1 MSVAAS
7 LSTPKLTAQKTAV
20 EGVLLLQPKV
30 FGDDRGWFLES
41 YNHQS
46 FAEVGIDVEFV
57 QDNHSMSTQNVLR
70 GLHYQVEQTQGKL
83 VRAVVGEIYDVAVDI
98 RRRSPTF
105 GKWTAA
111 HLSAENHRMM
121 WVPEGCAHGFLVVSP
136 VAEVLYKATD
146 FYKPEAERS
155 IIWNDASLNIDW
167 PLAGAVPS
175 LSEKDRKGVPFSKA
189 LLFD

>member
-1 MSVAAS
+1 MSAAAS
-7 LSTPKLTAQKTAV
+7 VSQSKLTAHRTNV
-20 EGVLLLQPKV
+20 EGVLVLEPKL
-30 FGDDRGWFLES
+30 FGDARGWFLES
-41 YNHQS
+41 YNKQS

-98 RRRSPTF
+98 RRASPTF

-111 HLSAENHRMM
+111 RLSADNRQMM
-121 WVPEGCAHGFLVVSP
+121 WVPEGCAHGFLVLSP

-155 IIWNDASLNIDW
+155 IIWDDSTLNIEW
-167 PLAGAVPS
+167 PLLGLPT
-175 LSEKDRKGVPFSKA
+175 LSEKDRKGVPFSQA
-189 LLFD
+189 PLFE